1 MFYLEKGV
9 SYIFNFISY
18 ERKSPEILIILAVTC
33 IVLYSVARGIA
44 NSLSPKKTVK
54 AVATKKKIVE
64 TTHYQNNMPTGTSND
79 YYITFETENKE
90 QFKMSVSRK
99 IYNNIS
105 VGDSGILMR
114 KGSRFVAFHCLENSG
129 EQEISE

>member
-1 MFYLEKGV
+1 
-9 SYIFNFISY
+9 
-18 ERKSPEILIILAVTC
+18 
-33 IVLYSVARGIA
+33 
-44 NSLSPKKTVK
+44 
-54 AVATKKKIVE
+54 
-64 TTHYQNNMPTGTSND
+64 
-79 YYITFETENKE
+79 
-90 QFKMSVSRK
+90 MSVSRK

>member
-1 MFYLEKGV
+1 
-9 SYIFNFISY
+9 
-18 ERKSPEILIILAVTC
+18 
-33 IVLYSVARGIA
+33 
-44 NSLSPKKTVK
+44 
-54 AVATKKKIVE
+54 
-64 TTHYQNNMPTGTSND
+64 MPTGTSND